1 MGSNKHAIVYTGRAY
16 EFCSRSYLAFLDHFG
31 IILHFSALTSSPL
44 IHCALSRQSVMAL
57 SKNSK
62 YVGHLKQANSSYSVY
77 PNDKHKNS
85 THFLL
90 HKEFLSKI
98 SQHALFPCDSPINC
112 CFEVCDLPM
121 HNKASMLRIGCN
133 SSRHFQDSY
142 SRSKNLKSGHSEEL
156 VSHFSLCQSPWKAH
170 SKASIAETSKET
182 TYPAN
187 RSHQII

>member
-1 MGSNKHAIVYTGRAY
+1 MFQKLSGFSSI
-16 EFCSRSYLAFLDHFG
+16 DHFG
-31 IILHFSALTSSPL
+31 LILHFSALTSSPL
-44 IHCALSRQSVMAL
+44 IHRALSRQLVMGL

-98 SQHALFPCDSPINC
+98 SWHALFPCDSPINC
-112 CFEVCDLPM
+112 CFEICDLPM

-142 SRSKNLKSGHSEEL
+142 SRGKNLKSGHSEEL
-156 VSHFSLCQSPWKAH
+156 VSHFSLCQSP
-170 SKASIAETSKET
+170 
-182 TYPAN
+182 
-187 RSHQII
+187 